1 MTDILHVDTE
11 TFSTIDLRKC
21 GLYHYAEAVEIM
33 MVSWALNDEPV
44 RLWDITQGDPPKDL
58 LEMLVDTNIQKWAHH
73 APFERRVFNSAWG
86 IDTNPKYWRCTAVL
100 AASLGLPRSLADVG
114 AAIGLPSDRQKMA
127 VGGSLIRYFCLP
139 CKPTKKNGGR
149 TRNLPEHDPA
159 KWKLFG
165 DYCIRDTD
173 VERDVHHKLSKFP
186 MLESEWELWEL
197 DQQINDRGLLVD
209 RDLVQAAIDLDAIS
223 TGELLDEAMRIT
235 GLTNPNSVKQLREWL
250 LSEEELDTENLD
262 KKTVKTLLNEG
273 DDLSDSARRVLE
285 IRQQMSKSSVKKFAA
300 LDRWTCSDDRIRGI
314 FLFNGA
320 ARTQRWSGQGF
331 QPQNLARGT
340 IEDGEDL
347 SVLRDLVK
355 RRDIASVEAL
365 YG

>member
-1 MTDILHVDTE
+1 MDTLHVDTE

-44 RLWDITQGDPPKDL
+44 RMWDFTQGEVPSDL
-58 LEMLVDTNIQKWAHH
+58 LDMLTSSSVQKWAHN
-73 APFERRVFNSAWG
+73 APFERTVFNRAWG
-86 IDTNPKYWRCTAVL
+86 IDTNPKHWRCTAVL

-149 TRNLPEHDPA
+149 TRNLPEHDMD

-165 DYCIRDTD
+165 DYCIRDTE
-173 VERDVHHKLSKFP
+173 VERDIHHKLSKFP

-197 DQQINDRGLLVD
+197 DQAINDRGLMVD
-209 RDLVQAAIDLDAIS
+209 TDLVSAAMDLDQVA
-223 TGELLDEAMRIT
+223 TEALMNEAMQIT
-235 GLTNPNSVKQLREWL
+235 GLSNPNSVAQLREWL
-250 LSEEELDTENLD
+250 LSEEELETENLD
-262 KKTVKTLLNEG
+262 KKTVKNLLGEG
-273 DDLSDSARRVLE
+273 DDLSDTARRVLE
-285 IRQQMSKSSVKKFAA
+285 IRQQLSKSSVKKYAA
-300 LDRWTCSDDRIRGI
+300 LDRWTCSDSRIRGI

-340 IEDGEDL
+340 IEDAHDL
-347 SVLRDLVK
+347 EALRTLVKLRDMNSIKV
-355 RRDIASVEAL
+355 L